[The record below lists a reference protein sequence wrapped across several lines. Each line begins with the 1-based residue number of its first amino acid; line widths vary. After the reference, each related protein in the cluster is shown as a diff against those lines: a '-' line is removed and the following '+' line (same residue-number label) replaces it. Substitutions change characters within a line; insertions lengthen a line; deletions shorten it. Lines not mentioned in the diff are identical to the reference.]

1 MRIHADENIQVQNT
15 IETDFR
21 KIVNV
26 FNLLCKHV
34 LGEFSASVNYLRGLD
49 AILFISQKYD
59 KFRELGLN

>member
-1 MRIHADENIQVQNT
+1 MRIHVDENIQVQNI

-34 LGEFSASVNYLRGLD
+34 LGEFFASVNYLRGLE
-49 AILFISQKYD
+49 AIISFLKNMIHS
-59 KFRELGLN
+59 ENWS